1 VSFNS
6 KAITHRTWLQP
17 AHTYYTFR
25 KMLDL
30 SEVTWN
36 DIKVPQTERAS
47 GNMKQL
53 VYQTSK
59 MEFRNEVVKQ

>member
-1 VSFNS
+1 
-6 KAITHRTWLQP
+6 
-17 AHTYYTFR
+17 
-25 KMLDL
+25 MLDL

-36 DIKVPQTERAS
+36 DIKVQQTERAS